1 LNAILTTLEQDADT
15 IVYALVGLPGPLKAS
30 KVEMF
35 RHDWMMAGRSSGLEL
50 RVRHIAR
57 NVLFN
62 WFGVI
67 SNLAVSFFL
76 MPFIIHRLGNVA
88 YGVWVL
94 AVGVMAYLGLL
105 DLGMQSAVLRFVSKG
120 HTQND
125 HQGASE
131 AISAALWVRLQ
142 ISALILLLSAG
153 LAAVFP
159 LIFNKV
165 PTELARDAREAV
177 FLIGVT
183 TAITMSVGVVAGV
196 LSALNRYDL
205 QNYLTAVQTA
215 VRVIGVVA
223 VLRRGH
229 GIVAI
234 AVCELI
240 AVLIYNS
247 LLVWVAHR
255 LYPQLQ
261 ILLNKPKRE
270 TLKRIWTYSSYAFL
284 TTIAIQLIYQTDT
297 IVVGKA
303 VSIAAVTYYAIAGSI
318 CSYTMQA
325 ISSMGTTFVP
335 AASTYEAAG
344 DSNSLLMLYRNGTRA
359 TLAVSL
365 PILIT
370 LMVRGRSFIG
380 LWMGPQYSHSSGTV
394 LVILC
399 SALLF
404 AFANRTAQAIAFGVE
419 KHKMSAIWSI
429 GEGVTNLALS
439 IVLGRR
445 YGLYGVAIGT
455 MVPSLIVHLLL
466 WPSYISKL
474 VGLSYSEVVWKVWA
488 PVYLSSI
495 PFAIATYAVN
505 ARYPAHHL
513 TVFFLQ
519 VIAVLPIFFITIGLV
534 FWSTIR
540 SQIVPKIRS
549 YFFAPTK

>member
-1 LNAILTTLEQDADT
+1 MPSFAALDRAAAT
-15 IVYALVGLPGPLKAS
+15 IAYALMGLPGPLKAS

-35 RHDWMMAGRSSGLEL
+35 RHDSMMAGRSSGLEL

-62 WFGVI
+62 WFGMI
-67 SNLAVSFFL
+67 SNLAVAFFL

-142 ISALILLLSAG
+142 ISALILLLSVG

-159 LIFNKV
+159 LVFKV
-165 PTELARDAREAV
+165 PAELAGDARKAI

-205 QNYLTAVQTA
+205 QNYLSMVQTA

-223 VLRRGH
+223 VLRTGH
-229 GIVAI
+229 GIIAI

-240 AVLIYNS
+240 AVLVYNA

-284 TTIAIQLIYQTDT
+284 TTVAVQLIYQTDT
-297 IVVGKA
+297 IVVGKF
-303 VSIAAVTYYAIAGSI
+303 VSVAAVTYYAIAYSL
-318 CSYTMQA
+318 CAYTSQA
-325 ISSMGTTFVP
+325 INSMGATFVP

-344 DSNSLLMLYRNGTRA
+344 DTNSLLMLYKNGTRA

-394 LVILC
+394 LIILC

-419 KHKMSAIWSI
+419 KHKMSAIWAI

-445 YGLYGVAIGT
+445 YGIYGVAIGT
-455 MVPSLIVHLLL
+455 MVPSLIVHLVL
-466 WPSYISKL
+466 WPGYISKL
-474 VGLSYSEVVWKVWA
+474 VGLSYSEVVWKVWT

-505 ARYPAHHL
+505 VLFPAHHL

-534 FWSTIR
+534 FHSYIR
-540 SQIVPKIRS
+540 SQLFPKLKYAMLDR
-549 YFFAPTK
+549 K

>member
-1 LNAILTTLEQDADT
+1 
-15 IVYALVGLPGPLKAS
+15 
-30 KVEMF
+30 M
-35 RHDWMMAGRSSGLEL
+35 EL

-57 NVLFN
+57 NVLYN
-62 WFGVI
+62 WFGTI
-67 SNLAVSFFL
+67 ATMAVGLFL
-76 MPFIIHRLGNVA
+76 SPFIIHRLGNVA

-94 AVGVMAYLGLL
+94 AIGVMAYLGLL

-142 ISALILLLSAG
+142 ISALILVLSAG

-159 LIFNKV
+159 LIFKV
-165 PTELARDAREAV
+165 PAELAGDARKAI
-177 FLIGVT
+177 LLTGVKM
-183 TAITMSVGVVAGV
+183 AITMSIGVVAGV

-205 QNYLTAVQTA
+205 QNYLSIVQTA

-223 VLRRGH
+223 VLRTGH

-240 AVLIYNS
+240 AVLIYNA

-261 ILLNKPKRE
+261 ILLNRPKRE

-284 TTIAIQLIYQTDT
+284 TTVAIQLIYQTDY
-297 IVVGKA
+297 IVVGKF
-303 VSIAAVTYYAIAGSI
+303 VSVAAVTYYAIGYSL
-318 CSYTMQA
+318 CSYTSQA
-325 ISSMGTTFVP
+325 INSMGATFVP

-344 DSNSLLMLYRNGTRA
+344 DTNSLLMLYKNGTRA

-394 LVILC
+394 LIILC
-399 SALLF
+399 STFLF
-404 AFANRTAQAIAFGVE
+404 VFANRTAQAIAFGVE
-419 KHKMSAIWSI
+419 KHKMGAIWAI
-429 GEGVTNLALS
+429 GEGVVNLSLS
-439 IVLGRR
+439 IVLARR
-445 YGLYGVAIGT
+445 YGIYGVAIGT
-455 MVPSLIVHLLL
+455 AIPSLLVNVVL
-466 WPSYISKL
+466 WPGYISKL

-488 PVYLSSI
+488 PVYLSSV

-505 ARYPAHHL
+505 ARFPAHNL
-513 TVFFLQ
+513 IIFFLQ
-519 VIAVLPIFFITIGLV
+519 TTAVLPVFIVSIGLV
-534 FWSTIR
+534 FRSYVT
-540 SQIVPKIRS
+540 SQIFPKLKYAMLGR
-549 YFFAPTK
+549 K

>member
-1 LNAILTTLEQDADT
+1 
-15 IVYALVGLPGPLKAS
+15 
-30 KVEMF
+30 
-35 RHDWMMAGRSSGLEL
+35 LEL

-62 WFGVI
+62 WFGTI
-67 SNLAVSFFL
+67 ANLAVGFFL
-76 MPFIIHRLGNVA
+76 SPFIIHRLGNVA

-94 AVGVMAYLGLL
+94 AIGVVAYLGLL

-131 AISAALWVRLQ
+131 ALSAALWVRLQ
-142 ISALILLLSAG
+142 ISALILLLSVG

-159 LIFNKV
+159 LIFKV
-165 PTELARDAREAV
+165 PVELAGDARKAI
-177 FLIGVT
+177 LLTGAKM
-183 TAITMSVGVVAGV
+183 AITMSIGVVAGV

-205 QNYLTAVQTA
+205 QNYLSMVQTA

-223 VLRRGH
+223 VLRTGH

-297 IVVGKA
+297 IVVGA
-303 VSIAAVTYYAIAGSI
+303 FVSVTAVTYYAIAYSL
-318 CSYTMQA
+318 CSYTSQA
-325 ISSMGTTFVP
+325 INSMGATFVP

-344 DSNSLLMLYRNGTRA
+344 DTNSLLLLYKNGTRA

-394 LVILC
+394 LIILC
-399 SALLF
+399 SAFLF

-419 KHKMSAIWSI
+419 KHKMSAIWAI

-439 IVLGRR
+439 VLLVHW
-445 YGLYGVAIGT
+445 YGIYGVAIGT
-455 MVPSLIVHLLL
+455 MVPSLVVNLIL
-466 WPSYISKL
+466 WPGYISKL

-488 PVYLSSI
+488 PVYLSSV
-495 PFAIATYAVN
+495 PFAIVTYVVN
-505 ARYPAHHL
+505 VRFPAHNL
-513 TVFFLQ
+513 TVFFIQ
-519 VIAVLPIFFITIGLV
+519 VIAILPIFFITIGLTFQSYV
-534 FWSTIR
+534 RDQLF
-540 SQIVPKIRS
+540 PKLKYAMLDR
-549 YFFAPTK
+549 K

>member
-1 LNAILTTLEQDADT
+1 
-15 IVYALVGLPGPLKAS
+15 
-30 KVEMF
+30 
-35 RHDWMMAGRSSGLEL
+35 
-50 RVRHIAR
+50 
-57 NVLFN
+57 VLFN
-62 WFGVI
+62 WFGTI
-67 SNLAVSFFL
+67 ANMAVALFL
-76 MPFIIHRLGNVA
+76 SPFIIHRLGNVA

-94 AVGVMAYLGLL
+94 AIGVVAYLGLL

-131 AISAALWVRLQ
+131 ALSAALWVRLQ
-142 ISALILLLSAG
+142 ISALILLLSVG

-159 LIFNKV
+159 LIFNV
-165 PTELARDAREAV
+165 PAELAGDARKAI
-177 FLIGVT
+177 LLTGVKM
-183 TAITMSVGVVAGV
+183 AITMSIGVVAGV

-205 QNYLTAVQTA
+205 QNYLSMVQTA

-223 VLRRGH
+223 VLRTGH

-240 AVLIYNS
+240 AVLIYNA

-261 ILLNKPKRE
+261 ILPNKPKRE

-284 TTIAIQLIYQTDT
+284 TTVAIQLIYQTDT
-297 IVVGKA
+297 IVVGKF
-303 VSIAAVTYYAIAGSI
+303 VSVAAVTYYAIGYSL
-318 CSYTMQA
+318 CSYTSQA
-325 ISSMGTTFVP
+325 INSIGATFVP

-344 DSNSLLMLYRNGTRA
+344 DTNSLLMLYKNGTRA

-394 LVILC
+394 LIILC
-399 SALLF
+399 STFLF
-404 AFANRTAQAIAFGVE
+404 VFANRTAQAIAFGVE
-419 KHKMSAIWSI
+419 KHKMGAIWAI
-429 GEGVTNLALS
+429 GEGVVNLSLS
-439 IVLGRR
+439 IVLARR
-445 YGLYGVAIGT
+445 YGIYGVAIGT
-455 MVPSLIVHLLL
+455 AIPSLLVNVIL
-466 WPSYISKL
+466 WPGYISKL

-488 PVYLSSI
+488 PVYLSSV

-505 ARYPAHHL
+505 ARFPAHNL
-513 TVFFLQ
+513 IIFFLQ
-519 VIAVLPIFFITIGLV
+519 TTAVLPVFIVSIGLV
-534 FWSTIR
+534 FRSYVT
-540 SQIVPKIRS
+540 SQIFPKLKYAMLGR
-549 YFFAPTK
+549 K

>member
-1 LNAILTTLEQDADT
+1 
-15 IVYALVGLPGPLKAS
+15 
-30 KVEMF
+30 
-35 RHDWMMAGRSSGLEL
+35 LEL

-57 NVLFN
+57 NVLYN
-62 WFGVI
+62 WFGTI
-67 SNLAVSFFL
+67 ATMAVGLFL
-76 MPFIIHRLGNVA
+76 SPFIIHRLGNVA

-94 AVGVMAYLGLL
+94 AIGVMAYLGLL

-142 ISALILLLSAG
+142 ISALILVLSAG

-159 LIFNKV
+159 LIFKV
-165 PTELARDAREAV
+165 PAELAGDARKAI
-177 FLIGVT
+177 LLTGVKM
-183 TAITMSVGVVAGV
+183 AITMSIGVVAGV

-205 QNYLTAVQTA
+205 QNYLSIVQTA

-223 VLRRGH
+223 VLRTGH

-240 AVLIYNS
+240 AVLIYNA

-261 ILLNKPKRE
+261 ILLNRPKRE

-284 TTIAIQLIYQTDT
+284 TTVAIQLIYQTDY
-297 IVVGKA
+297 IVVGKF
-303 VSIAAVTYYAIAGSI
+303 VSVAAVTYYAIGYSL
-318 CSYTMQA
+318 CSYTSQA
-325 ISSMGTTFVP
+325 INSMGATFVP

-344 DSNSLLMLYRNGTRA
+344 DTNSLLMLYKNGTRA

-394 LVILC
+394 LIILC
-399 SALLF
+399 STFLF
-404 AFANRTAQAIAFGVE
+404 VFANRTAQAIAFGVE
-419 KHKMSAIWSI
+419 KHKMGAIWAI
-429 GEGVTNLALS
+429 GEGVVNLSLS
-439 IVLGRR
+439 IVLARR
-445 YGLYGVAIGT
+445 YGIYGVAIGT
-455 MVPSLIVHLLL
+455 AIPSLLVNVIL
-466 WPSYISKL
+466 WPGYISKL

-488 PVYLSSI
+488 PVYLSSV

-505 ARYPAHHL
+505 ARFPAHNL
-513 TVFFLQ
+513 IIFFLQ
-519 VIAVLPIFFITIGLV
+519 TTAVLPVFIVSIGLV
-534 FWSTIR
+534 FRSYVT
-540 SQIVPKIRS
+540 SQIFPKLKYAMLGR
-549 YFFAPTK
+549 K